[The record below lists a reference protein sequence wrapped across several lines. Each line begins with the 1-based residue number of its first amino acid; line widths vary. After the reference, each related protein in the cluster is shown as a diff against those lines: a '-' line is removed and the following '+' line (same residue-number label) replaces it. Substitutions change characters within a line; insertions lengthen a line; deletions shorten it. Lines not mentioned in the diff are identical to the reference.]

1 MTAQKEKVKNFID
14 DQTANIAER
23 TFGEE
28 FLKLSDQENMSKR
41 YKQSLRI
48 NTDSGKLILELD
60 YQGEDGGPLG
70 IWFGR
75 GTKDHFIKPVKGKV
89 LSWIEGGQRF
99 FSKGHFVK
107 GITERRI
114 MERTVRNAMPD
125 FLKKFKQEIEIG

>member
-1 MTAQKEKVKNFID
+1 MTTRKEKVKNFID
-14 DQTANIAER
+14 DQSANVAER

-28 FLKLSDQENMSKR
+28 FLKLADLEGMSSR

-48 NTDSGKLILELD
+48 KTDGGRLILELD
-60 YQGEDGGPLG
+60 YQGEEGEPLG
-70 IWFGR
+70 MWFER
-75 GTKDHFIKPVKGKV
+75 GTKDHFVKPTKGKA

-114 MERTVRNAMPD
+114 MEKTVRDGNTVV
-125 FLKKFKQEIEIG
+125 FI